1 MRSGGEPTGR
11 CVAPKAVGRRERAR
25 FDLRVGDAVPGLTR
39 TGELVRLEVPAQPA
53 FVGVARSVVAAVAA
67 SLDGL
72 DDDRLED
79 LRVAVS
85 EACTNVVEARRHDA
99 VEDRIVVTC
108 TAGVD
113 DLQVCIEDSGSGFD
127 AGDVP
132 EAPGPDAP
140 PNASERGWG
149 VQLIQA
155 LVDEVTFRQT
165 GDGTAVDL
173 VVRFDTAS

>member
-1 MRSGGEPTGR
+1 MPR
-11 CVAPKAVGRRERAR
+11 
-25 FDLRVGDAVPGLTR
+25 LTR

-53 FVGVARSVVAAVAA
+53 FVGVARSVVAAVAG

-85 EACTNVVEARRHDA
+85 EACTNVVEAHGRAA
-99 VEDRIVVTC
+99 VEDRIVVRVSAT
-108 TAGVD
+108 D
-113 DLQVCIEDSGSGFD
+113 DHLAVCIEDSGSGFD
-127 AGDVP
+127 AVDVP

-140 PNASERGWG
+140 PNASEQAWG

-155 LVDEVTFRQT
+155 LVDDVRFRQT
-165 GDGTAVDL
+165 DDGTAVDL
-173 VVRFDTAS
+173 VIGLSRTG